1 MTTFTG
7 TDDDDIVTMTA
18 AQWASFDV
26 IDLGR
31 GTDVLNVVVEG
42 TINISALVAP
52 SIVNVETGILSST
65 IYVNV
70 TLTGEQLD
78 AIIIGAG
85 KIDFR
90 RVDQNTINLK
100 STSADL
106 NTLANGSITGLV
118 RIDASLATAG
128 VTINLSGQEGMR
140 WSEVSGSSFADTIIG
155 GSAKAT
161 SVAALAPT
169 RSWQKQRRD
178 RRRRWRRHDRLLRRR
193 QRIYDGSD
201 ISIDGGG
208 ERSTLIVAGAATINL
223 SLLDQTS
230 GDTANVTGFDN
241 VFATYSTEGVSLT
254 GNANANAFRGGDGA
268 DTINGGGDDD
278 RIEADNGADT
288 VMGGDGDDTIEAGN
302 GADWIDGGDGDDTI
316 DGSAWGYSH
325 LSEDPDTLNGGA
337 GDDTLVFSIGATTI
351 DLNSSSTRLSATRRL
366 SQASRM
372 WMRQIRARPSA

>member
-106 NTLANGSITGLV
+106 NTLANGSITGVV

-128 VTINLSGQEGMR
+128 VTMNLSGREGMR
-140 WSEVSGSSFADTIIG
+140 WGSSRSPAAASPTRSSADQ
-155 GSAKAT
+155 AKAT

-169 RSWQKQRRD
+169 RS
-178 RRRRWRRHDRLLRRR
+178 
-193 QRIYDGSD
+193 
-201 ISIDGGG
+201 
-208 ERSTLIVAGAATINL
+208 
-223 SLLDQTS
+223 
-230 GDTANVTGFDN
+230 
-241 VFATYSTEGVSLT
+241 
-254 GNANANAFRGGDGA
+254 
-268 DTINGGGDDD
+268 
-278 RIEADNGADT
+278 
-288 VMGGDGDDTIEAGN
+288 
-302 GADWIDGGDGDDTI
+302 
-316 DGSAWGYSH
+316 SA
-325 LSEDPDTLNGGA
+325 EK
-337 GDDTLVFSIGATTI
+337 ATT
-351 DLNSSSTRLSATRRL
+351 
-366 SQASRM
+366 
-372 WMRQIRARPSA
+372 